1 MIVKEIII
9 IIFLL
14 IATKKF
20 YFLFLFLFLIPLSIY
35 MKNFIKKEKEH
46 RFIVNLFT
54 LFVEENKK
62 GSKDE
67 ALEKI
72 NEAKLHYEDDILDN
86 LNTNYPSCRTTM
98 FCEYLFI

>member
-1 MIVKEIII
+1 M
-9 IIFLL
+9 
-14 IATKKF
+14 
-20 YFLFLFLFLIPLSIY
+20 Y

-62 GSKDE
+62 GNKEE

-72 NEAKLHYEDDILDN
+72 NEAKLHYQDDILDN
-86 LNTNYPSCRTTM
+86 LNTNYP
-98 FCEYLFI
+98 